1 MSLESIEGAY
11 GSVAEY
17 NRRQDEKEYGS
28 GYNRENLVSNT
39 DFNKYFYDC
48 IDKKLDSLQSQ
59 LREFEMALYFIHY
72 NYDNML
78 MEDPWMPDDTVDAE
92 METAKN
98 RVLHL
103 YDSTKDEYDKT
114 VNSLVRS
121 TNMQD
126 RIYAA
131 HKGFEP
137 ERLARDTSLEV
148 RIAVAETGKCHD
160 ILYKDKKVDVR
171 RKVAEITE
179 DTNILS
185 SLMED
190 DDISVK
196 RIASRKLDTNEKT
209 DVSNETYDY
218 DSVNPAI
225 IVPPNTIIENLDSV
239 PDFYT
244 SGKQL
249 FLKNHPDVSEE
260 VYDKTVE
267 VVYSVPT
274 TEELIND
281 IISTCQRYAPITNS
295 PTFDEDGSPDF
306 AKIEYGLLRMILYQ
320 DSLDVADGKA
330 KDYTGLNP
338 SDKARGDWTYAVD
351 VYVGRSPSE
360 EEIWHKEADDV
371 QIATITLVSRDGKF
385 DIPENIN
392 NIRSVFDEDAAV
404 KKDIFSVY
412 EFEKARHEEA
422 MSKELEGR
430 KDLEYDY

>member
-171 RKVAEITE
+171 RKVAELTE
-179 DTNILS
+179 DTSILY
-185 SLMED
+185 SLTED

-196 RIASRKLDTNEKT
+196 RIASRKFEAAGKFDVPHLDHETIAIDREIIAP
-209 DVSNETYDY
+209 SNTFIGYI
-218 DSVNPAI
+218 DSI
-225 IVPPNTIIENLDSV
+225 

-244 SGKQL
+244 SGKQT
-249 FLKNHPDVSEE
+249 FLKNHPDVSDAI
-260 VYDKTVE
+260 YDSTSN
-267 VVYSVPT
+267 VVYSIPT
-274 TEELIND
+274 TEALIHS
-281 IISTCQRYAPITNS
+281 IIRACETEKYASEAIVE
-295 PTFDEDGSPDF
+295 F
-306 AKIEYGLLRMILYQ
+306 GLLRVVLNKT
-320 DSLDVADGKA
+320 SLGATTNDE
-330 KDYTGLNP
+330 L
-338 SDKARGDWTYAVD
+338 TYCAD
-351 VYVGRSPSE
+351 VYVGRAPS
-360 EEIWHKEADDV
+360 KEAIQKKEAEDA
-371 QIATITLVSRDGKF
+371 QIASINLVSRNGKF

-392 NIRSVFDEDAAV
+392 RISHIFDEDTTV
-404 KKDIFSVY
+404 RDDVVSMY
-412 EFEKARHEEA
+412 EFERATHEKA
-422 MSKELEGR
+422 MSKEREGR
-430 KDLEYDY
+430 NSQERL